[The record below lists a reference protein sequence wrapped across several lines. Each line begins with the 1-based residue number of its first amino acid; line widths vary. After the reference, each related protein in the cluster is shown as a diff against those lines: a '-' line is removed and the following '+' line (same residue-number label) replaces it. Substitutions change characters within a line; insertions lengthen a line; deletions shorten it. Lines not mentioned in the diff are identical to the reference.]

1 MLRVLPCKH
10 AEHAECLDQWLRVN
24 KSCPH
29 CKVRQPPDLSPP
41 HTTLLQ
47 ATLLQA
53 TVLSGRRSSRGR
65 PRCRLCRGR
74 ERSGSLSLPVRL
86 CSSFATLFAWD

>member
-29 CKVRQPPDLSPP
+29 CKVRKPLDLVAKEVLTALSKPVLMP
-41 HTTLLQ
+41 TLRHLK
-47 ATLLQA
+47 
-53 TVLSGRRSSRGR
+53 
-65 PRCRLCRGR
+65 
-74 ERSGSLSLPVRL
+74 
-86 CSSFATLFAWD
+86 

>member
-1 MLRVLPCKH
+1 MLPCKH

-29 CKVRQPPDLSPP
+29 CKVRKTRLAKP

-53 TVLSGRRSSRGR
+53 TLLSGRRSSRGR

-74 ERSGSLSLPVRL
+74 ER
-86 CSSFATLFAWD
+86 

>member
-29 CKVRQPPDLSPP
+29 CKVRQPPDLPP
-41 HTTLLQ
+41 RT
-47 ATLLQA
+47 
-53 TVLSGRRSSRGR
+53 
-65 PRCRLCRGR
+65 PPCCK
-74 ERSGSLSLPVRL
+74 PPF
-86 CSSFATLFAWD
+86 CKPPC